1 MNAELKAILKK
12 KGIKQKDIA
21 EAVGKSKCV
30 VSEYFNGQKNMSQD
44 TADKIS
50 ELIGVPIQDYLDNVK
65 KISKRGHSARVMAYE
80 LREGLMGVD
89 SEAHGL
95 YYLLEC
101 NTKRRSERK
110 LTILV
115 IHQGEEMSIKL
126 DLKMA
131 KAMIEELKD
140 ICEMQWEGWYL

>member
-50 ELIGVPIQDYLDNVK
+50 ELIGVPIEDYIHNIK
-65 KISKRGHSARVMAYE
+65 KINKKGHSARVMAYE

-95 YYLLEC
+95 HYMLD
-101 NTKRRSERK
+101 TKTRTIADRK
-110 LTILV
+110 LTIFT
-115 IHQGEEMSIKL
+115 IYQGEEMSIKL
-126 DLKMA
+126 DRKMA
-131 KAMIEELKD
+131 KALIEEIKD
-140 ICEMQWEGWYL
+140 ICEMQWEGYI

>member
-1 MNAELKAILKK
+1 MKSDLKTILKK

-21 EAVGKSKCV
+21 EAVGRSTSV
-30 VSEYFNGQKNMSQD
+30 VSQYLSGQKTMSQG

-50 ELIGVPIQDYLDNVK
+50 ELIGVPIEDYLNNVK

-95 YYLLEC
+95 HYMLDNKTEK
-101 NTKRRSERK
+101 TKRRK
-110 LTILV
+110 LTILT
-115 IHQGEEMSIKL
+115 ICQGEEGTIKL
-126 DLKMA
+126 DLEMA
-131 KAMIEELKD
+131 KALIEEIKD
-140 ICEMQWEGWYL
+140 ICEMQWEGYI